1 MSSIPD
7 LASLHERGD
16 APADELVASLYA
28 AGEIRS
34 INRALDAVSVEGVPF
49 PEDLDPNVAEW
60 LLASQ
65 SLPAWAEPDRIERA
79 QRTFA
84 RHGVVLGVALMYGS
98 LPSLYAGA
106 LGGVQVL
113 AMTQQLHKHFRRR
126 AAQTLRFILDVM
138 GENGLEPGTRGVRTA
153 QKVRLMHASIRH
165 FARTSGRWAALPQW
179 GAPINQEELLGT
191 LLSFSVLACDN
202 ARRMGVELSRDEE
215 DDLWHA
221 WRCVGHLMGIV
232 PEALPETIC
241 AARATW
247 TEIVKRNFRPTPEAK
262 QLAQDH
268 LAFLDELVPGQALD
282 AVNLALMRWLLGK
295 QVGVECLGLAKAPWW
310 TRILEVLRALV
321 GLSSRLLEVAKPFD
335 PLMEAVN
342 TELIEGLEK
351 LWADGEQIP
360 FRLPETINAG
370 GTHV

>member
-1 MSSIPD
+1 MPTLPD
-7 LASLHERGD
+7 LPALHLLGD
-16 APADELVASLYA
+16 VSADELVASLYV
-28 AGEIRS
+28 AGEIPS

-49 PEDLDPNVAEW
+49 PADLDPKVGEW

-65 SLPAWAEPDRIERA
+65 SLPEWADLARIERA

-84 RHGVVLGVALMYGS
+84 RHGVTLGVALMYGS

-106 LGGVQVL
+106 LGGVQIL
-113 AMTQQLHKHFRRR
+113 SMTQQLHKHFRRR

-138 GENGLEPGTRGVRTA
+138 GEKGLEPGARGVRTA

-165 FARTSGRWAALPQW
+165 FARTSGRWAALPDW

-202 ARRMGVELSRDEE
+202 ARRMGVALSPEE
-215 DDLWHA
+215 EADLWHA

-232 PEALPETIC
+232 PGALPESI
-241 AARATW
+241 ADARATW
-247 TEIVKRNFRPTPEAK
+247 TEIVKRNFKPTPEAR

-295 QVGVECLGLAKAPWW
+295 QVGVVCLGLPKPPWW

-321 GLSSRLLEVAKPFD
+321 GLSSRLLDVAKPFD
-335 PLMEAVN
+335 PLIEAVN
-342 TELIEGLEK
+342 TELMEGLEK
-351 LWADGEQIP
+351 MWADGDQLP

-370 GTHV
+370 GTHG